1 MERNP
6 DTELAGED
14 EAAEHVGLIGRQAS
28 RGLRWS
34 LLGNMVLRG
43 GSFLMGLVLVRL
55 IDPDDFG
62 IYAIALAAT
71 QFVMTIKDIGIIA
84 ATVQWRGKLEDMA
97 PTATVLSFI
106 SAVLLYLLFY
116 AGAPM
121 FAELAGSADATPVV
135 RILTAVILVEAVTA
149 VRAAALL
156 RRFEQDKLTKAILSG
171 FVVNAAVAITLAM
184 NGAGA
189 YSFAWGQL
197 SASVVTGIIIF
208 FSAAVPFKLG
218 YDRAIASQL
227 LRFGLPSAAGTGLE
241 AVLLNV
247 GFIIVGAVHGVEA
260 NGYYLLAFNV
270 SSWVPGLIGTAIRY
284 VSIPSFSRL
293 AENDSESL
301 SLGVQRSVPLL
312 VAAILPI
319 SVVMVALAHPLI
331 AFLYE
336 PEWDQA
342 AGVLRFLGV
351 LMIVRMVTSFAFDIL
366 TGQGA
371 AKATMWMNLGTGI
384 ALVPAVYVGTHLDG
398 IRGAAIG
405 HLAAATLVGL
415 PLAAW
420 ALHRAGVRLGPIFP
434 ALVRPLLGGAVSC
447 GATVFVA
454 YLVDHGPL
462 VELIVAGGAGI
473 LTYVLIVVPGAV
485 LKDLGGKVGDL
496 IPGRSR

>member
-1 MERNP
+1 MDRNQ
-6 DTELAGED
+6 DTELVEEG
-14 EAAEHVGLIGRQAS
+14 EAAEHVGVIGRKAS

-43 GSFLMGLVLVRL
+43 GSFVMGLILVRL

-62 IYAIALAAT
+62 IYAVALAAT

-97 PTATVLSFI
+97 PTATVLSFF
-106 SAVLLYLLFY
+106 SAVLLYGLFY
-116 AGAPM
+116 VGAPM
-121 FAELAGSADATPVV
+121 FSELAGSSHATPVV

-171 FVVNAAVAITLAM
+171 FVVNAAVAITLAV

-197 SASVVTGIIIF
+197 SAAVVTGVIIF
-208 FSAAVPFKLG
+208 VSANVPLKLG
-218 YDRAIASQL
+218 YDRAIGAQL

-241 AVLLNV
+241 ALLLNV
-247 GFIIVGAVHGVEA
+247 GFVIVGAVHGEEA

-293 AENDSESL
+293 AENDADSL

-312 VAAILPI
+312 VSAILPI
-319 SVVMVALAHPLI
+319 SVVMAALAHPLI

-336 PEWDQA
+336 PRWDQA

-351 LMIVRMVTSFAFDIL
+351 LMIVRMVTMFAFDIL

-384 ALVPAVYVGTHLDG
+384 ALVPAVYAGTQLDG

-405 HLAAATLVGL
+405 HLTAATLVGL
-415 PLAAW
+415 PLAAL
-420 ALHRAGVRLGPIFP
+420 ALRRAGVRLGPIFP
-434 ALVRPLLGGAVSC
+434 ALVRPLVGGVVSC
-447 GATVFVA
+447 AVTVLVS

-473 LTYVLIVVPGAV
+473 LIYVLIVVPGAV